1 MFFWVA
7 IDASQS
13 VITTDYVWLSVPTSI
28 YFIKSLKLIDGHY
41 ESWVLTLGT
50 TADPCTNHLKMNKWI
65 IIVTVISGV
74 VKSWSKIQAVATE
87 FVLSLCT

>member
-1 MFFWVA
+1 MLFWVA

-13 VITTDYVWLSVPTSI
+13 VVTTITFWLSIPTSI
-28 YFIKSLKLIDGHY
+28 YLVKSLRLIGSYY